1 MTTHISVN
9 TNVRIPLYNGS
20 LMEKSV
26 KICYNDTMGTAIT
39 VGGLVLNLFR
49 REVIDMVTYS
59 DLFNYTLV
67 ICAIVSIC
75 ISVYKSKK

>member
-1 MTTHISVN
+1 
-9 TNVRIPLYNGS
+9 
-20 LMEKSV
+20 
-26 KICYNDTMGTAIT
+26 MGVTIT
-39 VGGLVLNLFR
+39 VGGLVLSLFR